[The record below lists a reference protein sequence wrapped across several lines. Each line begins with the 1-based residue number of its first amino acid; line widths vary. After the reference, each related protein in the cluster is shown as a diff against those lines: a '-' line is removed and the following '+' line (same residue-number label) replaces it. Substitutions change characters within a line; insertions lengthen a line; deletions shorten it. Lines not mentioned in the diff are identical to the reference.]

1 MDILLYYL
9 SIFLYYLSIFL
20 YNSCIISRIIQPK
33 CFPTLIL
40 GKVGRLLLIYSNFCY
55 NTILLKNIGDNLK
68 KKVAIFVDWDNLRKD
83 IAKIQNYSKHTNE
96 QSIIDFQKTFDYN
109 NSLHIIKLIEAFLEN
124 DEEIYRIFFY
134 TAKPKPIE
142 EILNICK
149 EFTQKEYP
157 KEYESYVK
165 YVSRINKFLE
175 TMGIE
180 PNVAMRLGVVKCN
193 EQLDK
198 NNKFIFG
205 QKQVDMLIGLDIA
218 HVSYQKLVDK
228 VILFSKDSDMKPVL
242 KVARTNGLM
251 VIIPTLKES
260 RHRVTYPLQ
269 LHSDLIREKSITEVL
284 NSLKNEVFLLGN

>member
-9 SIFLYYLSIFL
+9 SIFLYY
-20 YNSCIISRIIQPK
+20 SCIISRIIQPK
-33 CFPTLIL
+33 CFPPLIL
-40 GKVGRLLLIYSNFCY
+40 GKVGRLLLLYSKFWY
-55 NTILLKNIGDNLK
+55 NTKLLKTIGDNLN
-68 KKVAIFVDWDNLRKD
+68 KVDIFVDWDNLLKD
-83 IAKIQNYSKHTNE
+83 ILITQKYNK
-96 QSIIDFQKTFDYN
+96 DFNFNVDTQKGFDYN
-109 NSLHIIKLIEAFLEN
+109 NSKHVVSLLKSFLEK

-149 EFTQKEYP
+149 EFTQEKYP

-165 YVSRINKFLE
+165 YVSKINKFLE

-205 QKQVDMLIGLDIA
+205 QTLREIFKNTLYLSIYYYIIIL
-218 HVSYQKLVDK
+218 L
-228 VILFSKDSDMKPVL
+228 VILLLCF
-242 KVARTNGLM
+242 
-251 VIIPTLKES
+251 
-260 RHRVTYPLQ
+260 
-269 LHSDLIREKSITEVL
+269 
-284 NSLKNEVFLLGN
+284 VF

>member
-1 MDILLYYL
+1 MKL
-9 SIFLYYLSIFL
+9 L
-20 YNSCIISRIIQPK
+20 YNSTHNPAQMLSPINPRESGATFYFFIQV
-33 CFPTLIL
+33 FVTIQNFF
-40 GKVGRLLLIYSNFCY
+40 KV
-55 NTILLKNIGDNLK
+55 IGDNLN
-68 KKVAIFVDWDNLRKD
+68 KVAIFVDWDNLRKD
-83 IAKIQNYSKHTNE
+83 ILVTQKYNKNFNFN
-96 QSIIDFQKTFDYN
+96 IDTQYGFDYN
-109 NSLHIIKLIEAFLEN
+109 NSKHVVSFLKSFLEK
-124 DEEIYRIFFY
+124 DEKIYRIFFY

-149 EFTQKEYP
+149 EFTQEKYP
-157 KEYESYVK
+157 KEYESYIK
-165 YVSRINKFLE
+165 YVSRINTFLE

-251 VIIPTLKES
+251 TIIPTLKES
-260 RHRVTYPLQ
+260 RHPVTYLLK

>member
-1 MDILLYYL
+1 M
-9 SIFLYYLSIFL
+9 
-20 YNSCIISRIIQPK
+20 YNSTHNPAQMLSPINPRESGATFYFFIQV
-33 CFPTLIL
+33 FVTIQNFF
-40 GKVGRLLLIYSNFCY
+40 KV
-55 NTILLKNIGDNLK
+55 IGDNLN
-68 KKVAIFVDWDNLRKD
+68 KVAIFVDWDNLRKD
-83 IAKIQNYSKHTNE
+83 ILVTQKYNKNFNFN
-96 QSIIDFQKTFDYN
+96 IDTQYGFDYN
-109 NSLHIIKLIEAFLEN
+109 NSKHVVSFLKSFLEK
-124 DEEIYRIFFY
+124 DEKIYRIFFY

-149 EFTQKEYP
+149 EFTQEKYP
-157 KEYESYVK
+157 KEYESYIK
-165 YVSRINKFLE
+165 YVSRINTFLE

-251 VIIPTLKES
+251 TIIPTLKES
-260 RHRVTYPLQ
+260 RHPVTYLLK